1 MNAWYSDALAA
12 KYQKRARRCLWF
24 VVALAVLG
32 LAACIFMCTRVR
44 TGNAS
49 RMLTAVILTSTLA
62 GWAAILLIGFVYR
75 PAKAQA
81 GHMLGLLQAGEEQ
94 YVGTLS
100 LEKGGFR
107 IPGSIVVRKVRL
119 KTEDDTLTFNLNA
132 RYASQ
137 LPPEGTPVRV
147 TVRRKFIT
155 ACEVTTNGEA

>member
-1 MNAWYSDALAA
+1 MNAWYSEELAA
-12 KYQKRARRCLWF
+12 RYQNRARRCLWF

-32 LAACIFMCTRVR
+32 LAACIFMCTKVR

-49 RMLTAVILTSTLA
+49 RLLAAVILTSTLA

-81 GHMLGLLQAGEEQ
+81 GHMLGLMNAEAETLT
-94 YVGTLS
+94 GTLA

-119 KTEDDTLTFNLNA
+119 RTEDETLTLNLNA
-132 RYASQ
+132 RFAAK
-137 LPPEGTPVRV
+137 LPPEGTPVKV
-147 TVRRKFIT
+147 AVRRKFIT
-155 ACEVTTNGEA
+155 TCEVIQDGEA

>member
-32 LAACIFMCTRVR
+32 LAACIFMCTKVR

-49 RMLTAVILTSTLA
+49 RLLAAVILTSVLT
-62 GWAAILLIGFVYR
+62 GWAAILLIGFVQR

-81 GHMLGLLQAGEEQ
+81 GHMLGLMNAEAETLT
-94 YVGTLS
+94 GTLS
-100 LEKGGFR
+100 LEKGAFR
-107 IPGSIVVRKVRL
+107 IPGSIVVKKVRL
-119 KTEDDTLTFNLNA
+119 RTEDGVLTFNLNA
-132 RYASQ
+132 RFAAK
-137 LPPEGTPVRV
+137 LPPEGTPVKV

-155 ACEVTTNGEA
+155 ACEVTDHESA

>member
-1 MNAWYSDALAA
+1 MNAWYSEELAA
-12 KYQKRARRCLWF
+12 RCQNRARRCLWF

-32 LAACIFMCTRVR
+32 LAACIFMCTKVR

-49 RMLTAVILTSTLA
+49 RLLAAVILTSTLA

-81 GHMLGLLQAGEEQ
+81 GHMLGLMNAEAETLT
-94 YVGTLS
+94 GTLS

-119 KTEDDTLTFNLNA
+119 RTEDETLTLNLNA
-132 RYASQ
+132 RFAAK
-137 LPPEGTPVRV
+137 LPPEGTPVKV

-155 ACEVTTNGEA
+155 ACEVIQDGEA